1 MVNIDLIYRRGTTM
15 NETSLDKFVADKG
28 QSEAAR
34 LLRVTAPAIHKAL
47 IAKRDIRVLEL
58 PDGSF
63 QAKEQRPFPS
73 QKSAA

>member
-1 MVNIDLIYRRGTTM
+1 MVNIGLVYNRGQIM
-15 NETSLDKFVADKG
+15 NETPLDDFVAEKG

-47 IAKRDIRVLEL
+47 TAKRDIRVLEL

-73 QKSAA
+73 QRSVV

>member
-1 MVNIDLIYRRGTTM
+1 MVNICLISSRGVTM
-15 NETSLDKFVADKG
+15 NETSLDRFVADKG

-47 IAKRDIRVLEL
+47 SAKRDIRVLEL

-63 QAKEQRPFPS
+63 QAQEQRPFPS

>member
-1 MVNIDLIYRRGTTM
+1 M
-15 NETSLDKFVADKG
+15 NETPLDKFVAEKG

-47 IAKRDIRVLEL
+47 SAKRDIRVLEL

-63 QAKEQRPFPS
+63 KANELRPFPS

>member
-1 MVNIDLIYRRGTTM
+1 M
-15 NETSLDKFVADKG
+15 NETPLDKFVADKG

-34 LLRVTAPAIHKAL
+34 LLNVTAPAIHKAL
-47 IAKRDIRVLEL
+47 SAKRDIRVLEL

-73 QKSAA
+73 QKTAA

>member
-1 MVNIDLIYRRGTTM
+1 M
-15 NETSLDKFVADKG
+15 NETPLDKFVAEKG

-58 PDGSF
+58 PSGGF
-63 QAKEQRPFPS
+63 QANEIRPFPS
-73 QKSAA
+73 QKSST

>member
-1 MVNIDLIYRRGTTM
+1 M
-15 NETSLDKFVADKG
+15 NETPLDKFVADKG

-47 IAKRDIRVLEL
+47 SAKRDIRVLEL
-58 PDGSF
+58 PDGTF
-63 QAKEQRPFPS
+63 KANELRPFPS

>member
-1 MVNIDLIYRRGTTM
+1 M
-15 NETSLDKFVADKG
+15 NETSLDRFVADKG

-47 IAKRDIRVLEL
+47 SAKRDIRVLEL

-63 QAKEQRPFPS
+63 QAQEQRPFPS
-73 QKSAA
+73 KNQPLKPDHQLRAMALTS

>member
-1 MVNIDLIYRRGTTM
+1 MI
-15 NETSLDKFVADKG
+15 ETSLDKFVADKG

-47 IAKRDIRVLEL
+47 TAKRDIRVLEL

-63 QAKEQRPFPS
+63 RAQEQRPFPS
-73 QKSAA
+73 NTSAAHSSSMS

>member
-1 MVNIDLIYRRGTTM
+1 M
-15 NETSLDKFVADKG
+15 NETPLDQFVAEKG

-47 IAKRDIRVLEL
+47 TAKRDIRVSKL

-63 QAKEQRPFPS
+63 VALEQRPFPS

>member
-1 MVNIDLIYRRGTTM
+1 MVNILIIYDRGLIM
-15 NETSLDKFVADKG
+15 NETPLDKFVAEKG

-47 IAKRDIRVLEL
+47 SAKRDIRVLEL

-63 QAKEQRPFPS
+63 QANEQRPFPS
-73 QKSAA
+73 QKTAA

>member
-1 MVNIDLIYRRGTTM
+1 M
-15 NETSLDKFVADKG
+15 NETSLEKFVADKG

-47 IAKRDIRVLEL
+47 SAKRNIRVLEL
-58 PDGSF
+58 PDGSY
-63 QAKEQRPFPS
+63 QANELRPFPS

>member
-1 MVNIDLIYRRGTTM
+1 MVNISLIYNRGTIM
-15 NETSLDKFVADKG
+15 NETPLDKFVAEKG

-47 IAKRDIRVLEL
+47 SAKRDIRVLEL
-58 PDGSF
+58 ADGSF

-73 QKSAA
+73 QRSAA

>member
-1 MVNIDLIYRRGTTM
+1 M
-15 NETSLDKFVADKG
+15 NETPLDKFVAEKG

-47 IAKRDIRVLEL
+47 SAKRDIRVLEL

-63 QAKEQRPFPS
+63 QANELRPFPS
-73 QKSAA
+73 QKPAA

>member
-1 MVNIDLIYRRGTTM
+1 MVNIDLIYNRGATM
-15 NETSLDKFVADKG
+15 NETPLDKFVADKG

-47 IAKRDIRVLEL
+47 IARRDIRVLQL

-63 QAKEQRPFPS
+63 QAKELRPFPS
-73 QKSAA
+73 QKSAD

>member
-1 MVNIDLIYRRGTTM
+1 MVNIGLIYRRGTTM
-15 NETSLDKFVADKG
+15 KETSLDKFVADKG

-47 IAKRDIRVLEL
+47 SAKRDIRVLEL

-63 QAKEQRPFPS
+63 QAQEQRPFPS

>member
-1 MVNIDLIYRRGTTM
+1 MVNIVLTFNRGTIM
-15 NETSLDKFVADKG
+15 NETPLDRFVAEKG

-47 IAKRDIRVLEL
+47 TAKRDIRVLEL

-63 QAKEQRPFPS
+63 QAKELRPFPS

>member
-1 MVNIDLIYRRGTTM
+1 M

-47 IAKRDIRVLEL
+47 SAKRDIRVLEL

-63 QAKEQRPFPS
+63 QANELRPFPS
-73 QKSAA
+73 QKSAPPVTSIR

>member
-1 MVNIDLIYRRGTTM
+1 M
-15 NETSLDKFVADKG
+15 NETSLSLDKFVADKG

-47 IAKRDIRVLEL
+47 SAKRDIRVHEL

-63 QAKEQRPFPS
+63 QANELRPFPS

>member
-1 MVNIDLIYRRGTTM
+1 MVNIRLIYNRGLIM
-15 NETSLDKFVADKG
+15 NETPLDKFVADKG

-47 IAKRDIRVLEL
+47 SAKRDIRVLEL

>member
-1 MVNIDLIYRRGTTM
+1 M
-15 NETSLDKFVADKG
+15 NETPLDKFVAEKG

-47 IAKRDIRVLEL
+47 TAKRDIRVSEL

-63 QAKEQRPFPS
+63 EALEQRPFPS

>member
-1 MVNIDLIYRRGTTM
+1 MVNIELIYNRGLIMT
-15 NETSLDKFVADKG
+15 ETPLAEFVAEKG

-63 QAKEQRPFPS
+63 QASELRPFPS

>member
-1 MVNIDLIYRRGTTM
+1 MVNIGLIYNRGLIMT
-15 NETSLDKFVADKG
+15 ETPLDKFVAEKG

-63 QAKEQRPFPS
+63 QASELRPFPS

>member
-1 MVNIDLIYRRGTTM
+1 MK
-15 NETSLDKFVADKG
+15 ETPLETFVADKG

-63 QAKEQRPFPS
+63 QANELRPFPS
-73 QKSAA
+73 QRTAA

>member
-1 MVNIDLIYRRGTTM
+1 MK
-15 NETSLDKFVADKG
+15 ETPLDKFVAEKG

-63 QAKEQRPFPS
+63 QASELRPFPS

>member
-1 MVNIDLIYRRGTTM
+1 MK
-15 NETSLDKFVADKG
+15 ETPLEKFVAEKG

-47 IAKRDIRVLEL
+47 TTGRDISVLEL

-63 QAKEQRPFPS
+63 QARETRPFPS

>member
-1 MVNIDLIYRRGTTM
+1 MYNRGLIM
-15 NETSLDKFVADKG
+15 NETPLDKFVAEKG

-47 IAKRDIRVLEL
+47 IAKRDIRVLEQ
-58 PDGSF
+58 PDGSY
-63 QAKEQRPFPS
+63 AAHETRPFPS

>member
-1 MVNIDLIYRRGTTM
+1 MVNIGLIYSRGMTM
-15 NETSLDKFVADKG
+15 NATSLDKFVADKG

-47 IAKRDIRVLEL
+47 SAKRDIQVLEL

>member
-1 MVNIDLIYRRGTTM
+1 M
-15 NETSLDKFVADKG
+15 NETPLDKFVAEKG

-47 IAKRDIRVLEL
+47 SAKRDIRVQEL

-63 QAKEQRPFPS
+63 QANEQRPFPS